1 MIHENLQKLQTGAS
15 LLSNGLYAL
24 PPHGGEASLSDVSEP
39 TAQENRLQHHLGWN
53 VITSM
58 ENQITSESEGHRDL
72 AYRLQ
77 IPREF
82 LDEIERVAR
91 LTTQSLGP
99 KTVTKLVENTKD
111 MLHEIFGILIECAAQ
126 KAAHFRLAADALIE
140 PGRSTLNDQLSSDSD
155 EEGAIQAP
163 SSDDD
168 ERGSSRGGRQR
179 TRAAHQTILTSEHG
193 FEGGAP
199 INRLRSCHGWL
210 CAAHGATPR
219 PPSLPRCATCATRST
234 RRTWRSTS
242 WCRC

>member
-1 MIHENLQKLQTGAS
+1 
-15 LLSNGLYAL
+15 
-24 PPHGGEASLSDVSEP
+24 
-39 TAQENRLQHHLGWN
+39 
-53 VITSM
+53 
-58 ENQITSESEGHRDL
+58 
-72 AYRLQ
+72 
-77 IPREF
+77 
-82 LDEIERVAR
+82 
-91 LTTQSLGP
+91 
-99 KTVTKLVENTKD
+99 

-210 CAAHGATPR
+210 CAAHGVTPAQIPTSMSSCAACAREESLRNTVKLVTDEIHDKISLVRYNPSFKQPMLMGKYCGTLEAT
-219 PPSLPRCATCATRST
+219 
-234 RRTWRSTS
+234 
-242 WCRC
+242 